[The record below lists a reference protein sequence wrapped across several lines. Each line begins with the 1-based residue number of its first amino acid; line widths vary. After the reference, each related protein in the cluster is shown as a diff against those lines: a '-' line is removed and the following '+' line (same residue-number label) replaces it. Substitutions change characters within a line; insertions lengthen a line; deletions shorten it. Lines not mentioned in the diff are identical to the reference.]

1 MHKGRQA
8 MAIGALVVVA
18 LLAQAVPQAAGDC
31 IVAPCYQDE
40 TTPSTLLE
48 LVNWGNGVGISAYSH
63 DNDGIRGRS
72 SSTIK
77 SGVFGEN
84 TSEIQPT
91 FGVYGTSWWGG
102 YGVYGKSPEYGVAGV
117 GKVGVYGESD
127 GTNGVLGK
135 NTVSGYGVAGTSTGG
150 TAGYF
155 YNNNQNNKNP
165 SLKAVTKG
173 TGWTAQFSGTG
184 PASRGV
190 YISTKP
196 GNKALQVAGGTKSA
210 VVATSQGAR
219 SLYAEEASEVFF
231 TDYGF
236 GRLKNGQATITIDPL
251 FAETVSLEKDYYVF
265 LQPYGEAEIYVTEI
279 TPKSF
284 EVRLRARD
292 TQGDANVKFA
302 YRIAGKRRGF
312 EQTRLEHAQ
321 WADSDPNLY
330 PQQRNEKVATRE

>member
-1 MHKGRQA
+1 MHKGRQS

-40 TTPSTLLE
+40 NNPSTLLE
-48 LVNWGNGVGISAYSH
+48 LVNWGDGVGISAYSQN
-63 DNDGIRGRS
+63 NDAITGKS
-72 SSTIK
+72 SASNK

-84 TSEIQPT
+84 TTGIQPS

-102 YGVYGKSPEYGVAGV
+102 YGVYGKSPEYGVGGQ

-135 NTVSGYGVAGTSTGG
+135 NTSSGYGVAGTSSNG

-155 YNNNQNNKNP
+155 YNNNQNNTKP
-165 SLKAVTKG
+165 SLKVTNKG
-173 TGWTAQFSGTG
+173 TGWTALFSGTG

-236 GRLKNGQATITIDPL
+236 GRLQDGKTTITIDPL

-265 LQPYGEAEIYVTEI
+265 CSLTGKL
-279 TPKSF
+279 KSM
-284 EVRLRARD
+284 
-292 TQGDANVKFA
+292 
-302 YRIAGKRRGF
+302 
-312 EQTRLEHAQ
+312 
-321 WADSDPNLY
+321 
-330 PQQRNEKVATRE
+330 